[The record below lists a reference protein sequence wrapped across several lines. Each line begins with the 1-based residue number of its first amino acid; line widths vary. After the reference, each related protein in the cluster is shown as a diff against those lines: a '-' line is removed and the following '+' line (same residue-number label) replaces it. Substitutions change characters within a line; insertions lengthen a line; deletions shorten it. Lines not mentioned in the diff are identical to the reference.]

1 MTVGV
6 LDGAGPAVA
15 ASLLLA
21 VVLVFALA
29 PPRGLPEAVAA
40 VPAAGI
46 ALLLG
51 LTAPGAAVDRLVEL
65 GPTIAFLAAILLLG
79 YLAEVD
85 GVFSW
90 LGARLATGSH
100 GRPHRL
106 LGLTFVAA
114 SVTTAVLSLD
124 ATVVLLTPVVLATA
138 RLLAVRARPHVYAC
152 THLANSASLLLPVSN
167 LTNLL
172 AFAASGLTFL
182 GFAALMALPWMIVIV
197 VEYAVLRWWFRS
209 DLRPGR
215 GPVALPAADL
225 HGVARPG
232 VPPPVPDPPPILDAR
247 PPRAAL
253 AVLAATLAGFAVSS
267 FLGVEPVWVALAGAL
282 VLGGRA
288 LVARRVRPVALV
300 RAADP
305 LFCLFVLALGVVVE
319 AVTAH
324 GLGAALATLVPAA
337 PTLAGLLGLAAL
349 AALLANLL
357 NNIPATLVLLTV
369 LGDTPHPGLVLAALI
384 GVNVGPNLTYVGSLA
399 TLLWR
404 RVLAGTDAAPAA
416 REFVALGLLTVPAG
430 LVAAVVALWAGLQ
443 IS

>member
-1 MTVGV
+1 V
-6 LDGAGPAVA
+6 LA
-15 ASLLLA
+15 
-21 VVLVFALA
+21 FALA

-40 VPAAGI
+40 VPAAAI

-51 LTAPGAAVDRLVEL
+51 LTTPGAALAQLVDL

-90 LGARLATGSH
+90 LGSRLATGSR

-114 SVTTAVLSLD
+114 SGTTAVLSLD

-182 GFAALMALPWMIVIV
+182 GFAALMALPWAVVIA
-197 VEYAVLRWWFRS
+197 VEYAALRWWFRA
-209 DLRPGR
+209 DLRSGR
-215 GPVALPAADL
+215 EPVALPAADL

-232 VPPPVPDPPPILDAR
+232 ARSPDELPVLDAR
-247 PPRAAL
+247 PPRFAL
-253 AVLAATLAGFAVSS
+253 AVLAATLGGFGVSS

-288 LVARRVRPVALV
+288 LAARRVRPAALV

-319 AVTAH
+319 AVTEN
-324 GLGAALATLVPAA
+324 GLGDALAVVVPTV
-337 PTLAGLLGLAAL
+337 PTLGGLLGLAAL
-349 AALLANLL
+349 AAVAANVL
-357 NNIPATLVLLTV
+357 NNIPATLVLLAV
-369 LGDTPHPGLVLAALI
+369 LGTAPPPGLVLAVLI

-404 RVLAGTDAAPAA
+404 RVLVGAGAAPAA
-416 REFVALGLLTVPAG
+416 REFVGLGLLTVPAG
-430 LVAAVVALWAGLQ
+430 LVVAVVALWAGLQ
-443 IS
+443 VVLT